1 MKCKIKLTWT
11 NLSHQLGMLL
21 QQFADR
27 KHPQV
32 TKACIHSMNSESS
45 KWTCRTFSWIVF
57 DINKIFLFRMWRKMY
72 AKYVLQWIYVRIT
85 NDIWKTFIHSKCVV
99 AYCTVDSSEKK
110 KNHRVLTVRLFN
122 HKMALF
128 SMHIISLSSYQ
139 LTPQY
144 LYAERQQKKFMIGT
158 AVIVDL
164 SRCDYGGVTV
174 WWL

>member
-110 KNHRVLTVRLFN
+110 RIIGCLRLDCSTIKWLYF
-122 HKMALF
+122 LC
-128 SMHIISLSSYQ
+128 ILSLYH
-139 LTPQY
+139 L
-144 LYAERQQKKFMIGT
+144 IN
-158 AVIVDL
+158 
-164 SRCDYGGVTV
+164 
-174 WWL
+174 